1 MKIARLLIV
10 VLPVVLLVAASS
22 VCMALTTTTTT
33 LTSSLNPSIYG
44 QTVTFTAVVAP
55 APPNG
60 ESVTFEQGSS
70 VLGTGTLS
78 GGTAIFATSTSAGG
92 TDTIKAVY
100 ASDGTYAGSTSN
112 AVKQVVDA
120 AATTTTL
127 VSLWNPANVCLLY
140 TSRCV

>member
-78 GGTAIFATSTSAGG
+78 GGTAIFATSTSAGSRRG
-92 TDTIKAVY
+92 RDHDYFGFLVESGQCWAVGDF
-100 ASDGTYAGSTSN
+100 SGERN
-112 AVKQVVDA
+112 ATV
-120 AATTTTL
+120 
-127 VSLWNPANVCLLY
+127 
-140 TSRCV
+140 